1 MSEMNQA
8 YDPNAVDG
16 DSNRGSNYVTKRD
29 FRIIV
34 VGVLALTIMLVP
46 IYKVL
51 ERNSQKARCAQ
62 NMAAIANGLGQYAAL
77 HDDRFPPLM
86 RTAGD
91 APDLGEKGLPFTWA
105 SDVQEFMNARA
116 SFLCPSAKPEEIT
129 VTESLSGAR
138 LPVTY
143 GMYAPYSGYLRSMI
157 EDPDM
162 TVVLAETS
170 NYGALGTADPCP
182 FQDAQGKNIPFDG
195 FAIGLDDQNWYG
207 TENSKYVTRLAFPGS
222 AGGKFEEKGESR
234 HDGGIHAITATGAAS
249 PLLKP
254 NDALITRRF
263 GLPGGIWTVPPT
275 SKRGSLIQTK

>member
-1 MSEMNQA
+1 MSDTNQA

-16 DSNRGSNYVTKRD
+16 DSYRGTNYVTKKD
-29 FRIIV
+29 FRIIIA
-34 VGVLALTIMLVP
+34 GVLVLTVMLIP

-51 ERNSQKARCAQ
+51 EGNSQKARCAQ

-91 APDLGEKGLPFTWA
+91 APDLGDKGLPFTWA
-105 SDVQEFMNARA
+105 SDVQEFMNTRA
-116 SFLCPSAKPEEIT
+116 SFLCPTAQPNE
-129 VTESLSGAR
+129 VVNTESLKGEI

-157 EDPDM
+157 DDPDM
-162 TVVLAETS
+162 TVIVAETS
-170 NYGALGTADPCP
+170 NYGANDTYNPLP
-182 FQDAQGKNIPFDG
+182 FKDAQGRNIPFDG
-195 FAIGLDDQNWYG
+195 FAIGLNDQNFYG

-222 AGGKFEEKGESR
+222 AGGKFEEKGQTR
-234 HDGGIHAITATGAAS
+234 HDGGIHAITATGSAS

-254 NDALITRRF
+254 NDAVVSKQF
-263 GLPGGIWTVPPT
+263 GLPGGIWRVPPI
-275 SKRGSLIQTK
+275 SKRSTPNAP